1 VVAVCL
7 TEGLTYPELVASGV
21 WLGGALLFLGLTGL
35 VELCRQLT
43 PLCCVRG
50 LQLGLGLKTFN
61 VALGL
66 VCGTGGWWT
75 GQRNLDG
82 YGIGLLSACVALLSY
97 GHARI
102 PSSLVLFA
110 LGVLGVVL
118 THPPVALEATWPLA
132 PVPEIPAEAW
142 SRGLLNAALPQ
153 LPVSLLNAV
162 VATARL
168 SEDLYPER
176 PARVNRL
183 STSIG
188 LMDFTSAWFGH
199 LPSCHGCGGLA
210 GQHLFGARTGSSM
223 ALMGG
228 LKMGLA
234 LALGGSLLPALEAFP
249 KAVVGVLLALS
260 GLELAVPCRDMSHR
274 GDVAVMLLGAG
285 LVLKLGTGI
294 AFALSMIAAAV
305 LTWTGVR

>member
-1 VVAVCL
+1 
-7 TEGLTYPELVASGV
+7 
-21 WLGGALLFLGLTGL
+21 
-35 VELCRQLT
+35 
-43 PLCCVRG
+43 
-50 LQLGLGLKTFN
+50 
-61 VALGL
+61 
-66 VCGTGGWWT
+66 
-75 GQRNLDG
+75 
-82 YGIGLLSACVALLSY
+82 
-97 GHARI
+97 
-102 PSSLVLFA
+102 
-110 LGVLGVVL
+110 
-118 THPPVALEATWPLA
+118 
-132 PVPEIPAEAW
+132 
-142 SRGLLNAALPQ
+142 
-153 LPVSLLNAV
+153 
-162 VATARL
+162 
-168 SEDLYPER
+168 
-176 PARVNRL
+176 VNRL